1 MSYCVYNVNR
11 LPLSLRLGKHMETG
25 AVDIGIDCTPWLEDH
40 PDMTIV
46 GYHIPPGGTA
56 DDNYPVYAERVGNV
70 LVWHVNREDTAK
82 VGIGT
87 LEIIGTAAG
96 VEDVSNSCKTCI
108 QPRMTTVSAVI
119 PEGGSSWAVNAVSQ
133 TAANATAAQAAQ
145 AAAEDAASKYPII
158 GEGGSWLLWD
168 WEQGAY
174 VDSGVKAQGPEGQP
188 GEPGKPGATG
198 LTPDL
203 QIGKVETLAPGSS
216 ATASITGTPEKP
228 LLNLGIPQG
237 AEGEGGGGSGCECVA
252 ATDEEILAA
261 LMEAGALP
269 AMAVDGS
276 LLAVDDGILI
286 V

>member
-46 GYHIPPGGTA
+46 GYHIPPCGTA

-96 VEDVSNSCKTCI
+96 VEDVSATCKTSI
-108 QPRMTTVSAVI
+108 EARATSVSPEI
-119 PEGGSSWAVNAVSQ
+119 PEGGSAWATRAVAQ
-133 TAANATAAQAAQ
+133 TAANAAAAQKAQ
-145 AAAEDAASKYPII
+145 TDAEAAADRYPVI
-158 GEGGSWLLWD
+158 GENGNWLLWD
-168 WEQGAY
+168 VDAGAY
-174 VDSGVKAQGPEGQP
+174 VDSGV
-188 GEPGKPGATG
+188 
-198 LTPDL
+198 
-203 QIGKVETLAPGSS
+203 S
-216 ATASITGTPEKP
+216 AGGT
-228 LLNLGIPQG
+228 
-237 AEGEGGGGSGCECVA
+237 GGSCSCEE
-252 ATDEEILAA
+252 ATDAEVLAA
-261 LMEAGALP
+261 LLEADALP
-269 AMAVDGS
+269 ALAVDGS
-276 LLAVDDGILI
+276 LLAVDNNILI

>member
-133 TAANATAAQAAQ
+133 TAANATAAQEAQ
-145 AAAEDAASKYPII
+145 AAAEDAASKYPVI
-158 GEGGSWLLWD
+158 GEAGTWLLWD
-168 WEQGAY
+168 WEQGVY
-174 VDSGVKAQGPEGQP
+174 VDSGVAAQGPTGD
-188 GEPGKPGATG
+188 PGA
-198 LTPDL
+198 TPDL
-203 QIGKVETLAPGSS
+203 QIGTVETLAPGSS

-237 AEGEGGGGSGCECVA
+237 AAGEGGGVDEA
-252 ATDEEILAA
+252 AVQETVMDMLIDMGIAPVLLDE
-261 LMEAGALP
+261 
-269 AMAVDGS
+269 DGS
-276 LLAVDDGILI
+276 VLADGDGAILI
-286 V
+286 NG